1 MSSRS
6 SGDRDVENVMLSF
19 VLSGA
24 LGIWCKAYSAG
35 KVCREL
41 NLRRDDKAHHAFPQ
55 RVTFGIGC
63 WVRLDQ
69 IIGG

>member
-6 SGDRDVENVMLSF
+6 SGERAVENVMLSF
-19 VLSGA
+19 LLSGA

-41 NLRRDDKAHHAFPQ
+41 NLRKEDKAYHAFPQ
-55 RVTFGIGC
+55 RRTGETFFVGSNWI
-63 WVRLDQ
+63 
-69 IIGG
+69 